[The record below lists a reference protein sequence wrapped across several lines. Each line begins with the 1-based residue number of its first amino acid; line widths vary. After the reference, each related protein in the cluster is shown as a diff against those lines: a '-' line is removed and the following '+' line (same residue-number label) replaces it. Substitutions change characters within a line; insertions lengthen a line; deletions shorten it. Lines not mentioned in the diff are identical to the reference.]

1 MLTKLEDKIILEA
14 YQQSVELQLDVEFI
28 SLLKDELL
36 RRGLLDDLQSNVVS

>member
-28 SLLKDELL
+28 SLLKDELV
-36 RRGLLDDLQSNVVS
+36 RRGLLDNLQSNVSS

>member
-1 MLTKLEDKIILEA
+1 MLTRLEDKIILEA
-14 YQQSVELQLDVEFI
+14 YQQSVKLQLDVEFI